1 MAKINLSSI
10 WPQSVKRIEMKDW
23 VYHYGS
29 GRVNLQLQ
37 LLDTGNGLQG
47 LLTGGET
54 PHIGGVVLA
63 VPRQSLTGEGWS
75 TDLYITPVPNHKDVD
90 FASPLANA
98 LARLSHSPVV
108 ITAGIH
114 SDSITS
120 EELEQL
126 RSSLDAMIKQVSQE
140 LEQYFSSK
148 L

>member
-1 MAKINLSSI
+1 
-10 WPQSVKRIEMKDW
+10 MKNW
-23 VYHYGS
+23 VYYYGT

-37 LLDTGNGLQG
+37 LNDTGNGLQG

-75 TDLYITPVPNHKDVD
+75 ADLYITPVPNHKDVN

-120 EELEQL
+120 VELEQL
-126 RSSLDAMIKQVSQE
+126 RGSLDAMIKQVSQE
-140 LEQYFSSK
+140 LEQYFRSK
-148 L
+148 S